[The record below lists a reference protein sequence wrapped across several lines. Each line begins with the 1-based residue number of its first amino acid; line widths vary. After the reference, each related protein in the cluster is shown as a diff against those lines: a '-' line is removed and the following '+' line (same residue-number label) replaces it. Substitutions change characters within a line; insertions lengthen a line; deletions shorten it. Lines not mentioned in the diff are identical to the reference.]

1 MASKLDE
8 FVNRPKWQLALLW
21 LLFSGIIAGAW
32 YSLYFEEALQ
42 QHKAA
47 ETALKNDQAELVR
60 VKERLAN
67 FEQEM
72 AEAKAMEQE
81 LEEKKRQLPLS
92 SATVDHLMRKFQ
104 QQGRLVGVSVDNW
117 TPAPETKLDFYA
129 QMPINIA
136 ASGTWLQFGEFFRRI
151 SELEQIVNIQG
162 VAMKQVGAS
171 GNQFPDTTEL
181 EVKFVASTFRFIEQD
196 DRTPRNTNGGGS
208 KSRSA
213 RQGGGN

>member
-8 FVNRPKWQLALLW
+8 FVNRPKWQLALVW
-21 LLFSGIIAGAW
+21 LLLSGMIAAGW
-32 YSLYFEEALQ
+32 YYMYYEEALMEFDRAS
-42 QHKAA
+42 K
-47 ETALKNDQAELVR
+47 TLKDDQAELAR

-72 AEAKAMEQE
+72 AQAKAMEQE

-117 TPAPETKLDFYA
+117 TPAAESKLDFYA
-129 QMPINIA
+129 RMPINVT
-136 ASGTWLQFGEFFRRI
+136 ASGTWLQFGEFFRRV

-162 VAMKQVGAS
+162 VKMRPVGNK
-171 GNQFPDTTEL
+171 GTQFPDTTQL
-181 EVKFVASTFRFIEQD
+181 NVTFVASTFRFIEQD
-196 DRTPRNTNGGGS
+196 ARAATGADGTRARSS
-208 KSRSA
+208 K
-213 RQGGGN
+213 GGN

>member
-8 FVNRPKWQLALLW
+8 FVNRPKWQLALVW
-21 LLFSGIIAGAW
+21 LLLSGMIAAGW
-32 YSLYFEEALQ
+32 YYMYYEEALMEFDRAS
-42 QHKAA
+42 K
-47 ETALKNDQAELVR
+47 TLKDDQAELAR

-72 AEAKAMEQE
+72 AQAKAMEQE

-117 TPAPETKLDFYA
+117 TPAPESKLDFYA
-129 QMPINIA
+129 RMPINVT
-136 ASGTWLQFGEFFRRI
+136 ASGTWLQFGEFFRRV

-162 VAMKQVGAS
+162 VSMRPMGNKGAE
-171 GNQFPDTTEL
+171 FPDTTQL
-181 EVKFVASTFRFIEQD
+181 NVTFVASTFRFIEQD
-196 DRTPRNTNGGGS
+196 ARAPTGGDGTR
-208 KSRSA
+208 SRSA
-213 RQGGGN
+213 QGGN